1 MSQSNPLEV
10 FVQCLKK
17 IDDPRSK
24 QGISH
29 QFQTILAIVFLGL
42 LANISTLAEIERWAK
57 IRFQKLEKFLPFKK
71 GVPHAITFARVL
83 RKLSLTDLQN
93 VFAEFLN
100 IILASTAIT
109 TAVDGK
115 AAKQMKDENGDPLL
129 MLNIFAQKLKLHLAS
144 WSVRGDKT
152 NEPGCLKNH
161 LEELFTM
168 YPCLKLLTG
177 DAIYAQ
183 RPLLLAIQEHHRDYL
198 VQIKEN
204 QGNVLEQMTAMFAD
218 SPQQEPSDRKVSKKR
233 GLLKSANC
241 G

>member
-1 MSQSNPLEV
+1 MSQSNTLEI
-10 FVQCLKK
+10 FVQSLEK
-17 IDDPRSK
+17 IGDPRSK
-24 QGISH
+24 QGVSH

-42 LANISTLAEIERWAK
+42 LANISALAEIERWAK
-57 IRFQKLEKFLPFKK
+57 IRFQKLEKFLQFKK

-83 RKLSLTDLQN
+83 RKISLTDLQN

-100 IILASTAIT
+100 IILASSAIT
-109 TAVDGK
+109 AAVDGK

-161 LEELFTM
+161 LGELFTM

-177 DAIYAQ
+177 DAIFAQ
-183 RPLLLAIQEHHRDYL
+183 RPLLLAIQEYHRDYL
-198 VQIKEN
+198 VQIKDN
-204 QGNVLEQMTAMFAD
+204 QSNVLKQMKLMFAD
-218 SPQQEPSDRKVSKKR
+218 SPTQKPGDCRVSKKR